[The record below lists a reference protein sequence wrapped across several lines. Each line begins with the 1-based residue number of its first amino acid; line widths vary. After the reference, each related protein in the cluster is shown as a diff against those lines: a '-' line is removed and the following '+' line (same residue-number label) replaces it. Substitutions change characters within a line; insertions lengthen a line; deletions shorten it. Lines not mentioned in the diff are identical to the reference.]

1 MVTLHPSGPSLDS
14 LLTAVLLALLFLV
27 GFAMSVLAPV
37 MIYTAA
43 MRLP

>member
-1 MVTLHPSGPSLDS
+1 MLTLHFSGSSLDS
-14 LLTAVLLALLFLV
+14 LLTAVRLALLVLV

-43 MRLP
+43 MRPP